1 MGHDSSFP
9 TGAYVR
15 TTIEKAAE
23 SYGVAGWGSGY
34 FDINRKGN
42 LVVKPSESD
51 DGVDLKEVV
60 DDLVKRGLTAPLLI
74 RFPQILDNQIR
85 RLHRAFKSAIK
96 EFEYSGIHRAV
107 FPMKV
112 NPRREV
118 VEEFLREG
126 SRYDYGIECGS
137 KAELF
142 AAVSLAQSPDSLLL
156 CNGFKDSA
164 FMELALL
171 ARKAGKNVIITLEK
185 LSELK
190 TAIQVAKRLDVRPA
204 FGIRA
209 KLYSKGSGKWEESGG
224 EAAKF
229 GLTTSEMLEV
239 LRHLGEVD
247 MLDTLKVL
255 HFHIGSQI
263 TDIKRIKNAMKE
275 AARVYAKIRQKGI
288 DIEYLN
294 VGGGLAVDYDGSRTS
309 FESSANYSM
318 EEFANDVVFT
328 IKSVCEDEDVPE
340 PNIIN
345 ESGRAISA
353 YHAILVMRVQEE
365 IETYVDSAAPLD
377 ESEDDPTVVS
387 ELYALY
393 DSINAKN
400 YREYY
405 HDAQEH
411 KDELFTMF
419 NLGLISL
426 EDRAR
431 GESLFWEVSAKA
443 LKYAQVA
450 KYVPEEFQEL
460 KSVLAAKYLCN
471 FSVFKSAPD
480 HWAIEQLFPIM
491 PIHRLKEPATE
502 PVTFVDITCDS
513 DGKMDKFVDLHD
525 VRNTLE
531 IHPFDGSPYYLGIF
545 LVGAYQ
551 EVMGSYHNLFGRPNE
566 AHIIVEKDGTY
577 HIQKSVPGSSIG
589 EMLDYARFDRETVQQ
604 RFQKLVDGRVKGG
617 HLSEAEGA
625 LVKEMYA
632 RHVKAST
639 YLVNDDKKGVAGGQ

>member
-1 MGHDSSFP
+1 M
-9 TGAYVR
+9 R

-23 SYGVAGWGSGY
+23 TYGVAGWSSGY
-34 FDINRKGN
+34 FEINRKGN
-42 LVVKPSESD
+42 LVVKPSED
-51 DGVDLKEVV
+51 EDGVDLKEVV
-60 DDLVKRGLTAPLLI
+60 DDLVKRGFSAPLLI
-74 RFPQILDNQIR
+74 RFPQILDNQVR
-85 RLHRAFKSAIK
+85 RLHKAFKSAIK
-96 EFEYSGIHRAV
+96 EFEYKGVHRAV

-126 SRYDYGIECGS
+126 SRYDYGVECGS
-137 KAELF
+137 KAELY
-142 AAVSLAQSPDSLLL
+142 AAVSIPQSDNSLLL
-156 CNGFKDSA
+156 CNGFKDAS
-164 FMELALL
+164 FMEMALMG
-171 ARKAGKNVIITLEK
+171 RMVGKNVIITVEK
-185 LSELK
+185 LSELE
-190 TAIQVAKRLDVRPA
+190 TAMEVAERLGVRPA

-224 EAAKF
+224 ESAKF
-229 GLTTSEMLEV
+229 GLTTAEIIEV
-239 LRHLGEVD
+239 LRVLGERD

-275 AARVYAKIRQKGI
+275 AARVYAKIRKKGVE
-288 DIEYLN
+288 IEYLN

-309 FESSANYSM
+309 YESSANYTM
-318 EEFANDVVFT
+318 QEFANDVVFT

-340 PNIIN
+340 PNLIN
-345 ESGRAISA
+345 ESGRAITA
-353 YHAILVMRVQEE
+353 YHAMLVMKVQEE
-365 IETYVDSAAPLD
+365 IETYVDDAPD
-377 ESEDDPTVVS
+377 YEASDDDPTVVA
-387 ELYALY
+387 ELFSLL

-411 KDELFTMF
+411 KEELFTMF

-431 GESLFWEVSAKA
+431 GEWLFWEISAKA
-443 LKYAQVA
+443 LKYAQQA
-450 KYVPEEFQEL
+450 KYVPEEFEEL

-491 PIHRLKEPATE
+491 PIHKLKEPATE
-502 PVTFVDITCDS
+502 LVTFVDITCDS

-525 VRNTLE
+525 VKGTLE

-566 AHIIVEKDGTY
+566 AHIVIEKGGAY
-577 HIQKSVPGSSIG
+577 HIQKMVPGSAIG
-589 EMLDYARFDRETVQQ
+589 EMLDYARFDRELVQE
-604 RFQKLVDGRVKGG
+604 RFRKLVDAAVKNER
-617 HLSEAEGA
+617 LTAAQGA
-625 LVKEMYA
+625 DLKRAYEN
-632 RHVKAST
+632 HIKGST
-639 YLVNDDKKGVAGGQ
+639 YLLNGDKKSGN